1 MSSMFRVNWPD
12 MFVKKETALEHFKK
26 PLKNDGSGKFIKK
39 LKDEHYNETVKF
51 ILLYSSIFFYFLQL
65 NILKMSDNKY
75 S

>member
-1 MSSMFRVNWPD
+1 MNYPSDKKKEIMSSMFRVNWPD

-51 ILLYSSIFFYFLQL
+51 ILLYSSIFFYFL
-65 NILKMSDNKY
+65 
-75 S
+75 